1 MATYRKEFFSND
13 VKEIIQP
20 DVDNIKSRYDTK
32 IRLRMNDNKLVVR
45 TLKSK
50 DLVAT
55 QSSNDI
61 VHTVT
66 PTEAHRPENISLKYY
81 GDARLYWVILA
92 ANNMRDRS
100 ELKNGMV
107 ITIPALKSLYGNG
120 GILI

>member
-45 TLKSK
+45 TLKNK

-55 QSSNDI
+55 QTANDI
-61 VHTVT
+61 VHMVT
-66 PTEAHRPENISLKYY
+66 PAEAHRPENISLKYY

-100 ELKNGMV
+100 ELKNGII